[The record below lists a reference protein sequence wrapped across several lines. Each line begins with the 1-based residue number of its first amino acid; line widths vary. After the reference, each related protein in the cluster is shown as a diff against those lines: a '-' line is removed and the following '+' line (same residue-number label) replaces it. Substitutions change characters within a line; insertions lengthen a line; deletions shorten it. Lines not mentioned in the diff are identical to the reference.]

1 MNIMNLKNLRKK
13 IAIVSIV
20 LMASTSAFASVG
32 KLAEFLV
39 SDSGVVEMLSRRAVD
54 QEIIPSVKSY
64 VRNALLAI
72 GTNKQKPSADNL
84 IKAIEKMRVN
94 KVKYPEDYTKK
105 MALIKLLKKDAK
117 EVSEQDLK
125 DAINNLIYL
134 ANRRGNKTKAM
145 ISCAQCVNEQLANN
159 GFVYTFD
166 TITDKKIGSLINTIP
181 KDPRSRLVNVI
192 KPGLKKIGGSK
203 SYMGLVEPSE
213 DKALSL
219 FIKVL
224 QNGTEK
230 QKKLA
235 NAVLNVS
242 KDSSG
247 KTLLLNKKNKHKLW
261 KLFVEDMSDDVMDGW
276 IDILEKTSKKADAG
290 GSYKQAFH
298 ETLEEIAGENDEL
311 QKHFKFIKDHN
322 CFFL

>member
-1 MNIMNLKNLRKK
+1 MNIMNLKNVRKR
-13 IAIVSIV
+13 IALFAIL
-20 LMASTSAFASVG
+20 LMTTTSALASVG

-54 QEIIPSVKSY
+54 QEVIPSVKSY

-72 GTNKQKPSADNL
+72 GTNKQKPSAENL
-84 IKAIEKMRVN
+84 VKAIEKMRIN
-94 KVKYPEDYTKK
+94 KAKYPEDYAKK
-105 MALIKLLKKDAK
+105 EALLSLLDKNAK

-159 GFVYTFD
+159 GFIYTFD
-166 TITDKKIGSLINTIP
+166 KITDTKIGSIINTIP

-192 KPGLKKIGGSK
+192 KPGLKKIGGTK

-224 QNGTEK
+224 EKGTEK
-230 QKKLA
+230 QKRLA
-235 NAVLNVS
+235 KAVLNVS

-247 KTLLLNKKNKHKLW
+247 NVLLLNRKNKHKLW
-261 KLFVEDMSDDVMDGW
+261 KLFVEDMNDDVMDGW
-276 IDILEKTSKKADAG
+276 IDILEKTSTKAESG
-290 GSYKQAFH
+290 SSYKQAFYD
-298 ETLEEIAGENDEL
+298 TLDEIAGENDEL
-311 QKHFKFIKDHN
+311 KKHSDFIKRND